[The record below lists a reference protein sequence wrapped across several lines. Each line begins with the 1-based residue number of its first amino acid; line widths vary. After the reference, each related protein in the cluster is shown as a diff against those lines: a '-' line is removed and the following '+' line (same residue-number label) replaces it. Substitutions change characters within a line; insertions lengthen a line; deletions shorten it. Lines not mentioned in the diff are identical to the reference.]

1 MKFDCGL
8 TTKEKQEAY
17 KKKITDWHRV
27 FLWFPKRVG
36 HRDCRWLEYIE
47 RKRVTKT
54 KLVGHWI
61 NPYEQKYYE
70 WEYRPIRS
78 TTI

>member
-8 TTKEKQEAY
+8 TTKEKKEAY
-17 KKKITDWHRV
+17 EKKITDWHRV

-36 HRDCRWLEYIE
+36 HRDCRWLEYVE

-54 KLVGHWI
+54 KK
-61 NPYEQKYYE
+61 EYYLFGE
-70 WEYRPIRS
+70 YSKDYHKWLYRPM
-78 TTI
+78 